1 MTLRHPQLLAVLAF
15 VMLALTGCRTDS
27 AIRADVKTQAA
38 PSRSTSGQQ
47 PLSSD
52 GEASLHNYLNAADL
66 PDLHWPN
73 FANYQKEA
81 KEFYDA
87 AGGALPWIDQGKPTA
102 QARAIIL
109 SLKNAAD
116 KGLRPEDY
124 DGPLW
129 DARLA
134 KFDGAAAAQ
143 ESDQVKFDL
152 ALTVSTMRYISDL
165 HMGRVNPR
173 LFHLGLDI
181 DHQQIDLSEF
191 LRHKL
196 VGATDVD
203 AVLETVEP
211 PFPIYRRT
219 QDALK
224 KYMEFARLD
233 DGELLPAISRA
244 IKPGDSYAGVPR
256 LAKLLALLGDL
267 PAVDK
272 ETSGEG
278 TYQGPLVDAVKHFQR
293 RHGLEPNGILDA
305 PTLRELNTP
314 LSNRV
319 TQLQLA
325 MERMRWLPHE
335 FTRPPIVVNIPEFRL
350 YVLNEKYVTAFT
362 MKVVVGKAYGH
373 QTPVF
378 ANEIRSVIFRPYWN
392 VPQSIVKAEMI
403 PHLKKDPSYL
413 SKNSYEIVDKDEK
426 VVSEGPVSDDN
437 LAQLRAGKLRIRQTP
452 GPENALGFVKF
463 EFPNEYDV
471 YMHGT
476 PAKEL
481 FSRTRR
487 DFSHGCIRV
496 EDPVKL
502 ADWVF
507 QGMPEWTED
516 NIRSAMNGEKTMEVK
531 LKEPIPVLIFYSTA
545 VVLEGEEPHFFQDIY
560 ALDADLLRALAQHV
574 P

>member
-1 MTLRHPQLLAVLAF
+1 MTLRHLQLLAGLAF
-15 VMLALTGCRTDS
+15 VMLFLAGCRTDS
-27 AIRADVKTQAA
+27 AIRAEAKTQAE

-47 PLSSD
+47 ALSSD
-52 GEASLHNYLNAADL
+52 GEASLRDYLNAADL

-87 AGGALPWIDQGKPTA
+87 AGGTLPWIDQGKPTA

-116 KGLRPEDY
+116 KGLRPVDY
-124 DGPLW
+124 DGPQW

-134 KFDGAAAAQ
+134 KLDAATQ
-143 ESDQVKFDL
+143 ESDLVKLDL
-152 ALTVSTMRYISDL
+152 ALTISTMRYVSDL
-165 HMGRVNPR
+165 NMGRVNIR
-173 LFHLGLDI
+173 LFHFRLDI
-181 DHQQIDLSEF
+181 DHQQMDLSEF
-191 LRHKL
+191 LRQKI

-203 AVLETVEP
+203 AVLETVDP

-224 KYMEFARLD
+224 KYMELARID
-233 DGELLPAISRA
+233 DGELLPISSRT

-267 PAVDK
+267 PTTDK

-278 TYQGPLVDAVKHFQR
+278 NYQGLLVNAVKHFQR

-314 LSNRV
+314 LSRRV
-319 TQLQLA
+319 TQLQLSL
-325 MERMRWLPHE
+325 ERMRWLPHW
-335 FTRPPIVVNIPEFRL
+335 FARPPIVVNIPEFRL

-378 ANEIRSVIFRPYWN
+378 ANEIRSVTFRPYWN
-392 VPQSIVKAEMI
+392 VPQSIVEAEMI
-403 PHLKKDPSYL
+403 PHLKKDTSYL
-413 SKNSYEIVDKDEK
+413 SKNSYEIVDKDQR
-426 VVSEGPVSDDN
+426 VVSEGPVSDDT
-437 LAQLRAGKLRIRQTP
+437 LTQLRAGELRIRQTP

-502 ADWVF
+502 AEWVL

-516 NIRSAMNGEKTMEVK
+516 NIESAMNGEKTMGVK

-560 ALDADLLRALAQHV
+560 ALDADLERALSQHI